1 MEYIIGTIVLILA
14 LIIIGYISK
23 KKSYKEIDRLEQWKI
38 DIMNRPVLDEMSKVK
53 QLNMT
58 GQTEVLFERWR
69 AEWDEIVTID
79 LPDVEEY
86 LFDAEEYIDKYRFKR
101 AKDVQNRIDQKLSKT
116 EAKIN
121 KILSELNEL
130 VGSEE
135 KNRQEIND
143 LKEAYREARKNL
155 LAHRYSFG
163 KAESQL
169 ENLLDEVVQQF
180 DIYEEK
186 TENGNYLEAREEVLM
201 LKGKL
206 DGIVFKMQYIPQLL
220 VDCQSV
226 LPNQISELR
235 EGYKEMVLEGY
246 ALDHI
251 NLLKETEQ
259 LETDLEVCM
268 ELIEKAEID
277 EVQETVIR
285 VKESI
290 DLLYDAL
297 EKEVHS
303 KASIMKNIGPAA
315 NMLEQSHEENDSLKE
330 ETKIVQ
336 QTYHLNEKELDQ
348 SRQMEMRLS
357 DLTDRYHALKYKLE
371 QNTIASSVLDEEL
384 VDIKDQLEAI
394 QVEQAAYKEKLQMLR
409 KDEMAARE
417 KIADIRKRMNE
428 SIRQVAKSNVPG
440 LPEEYTY
447 LVSDAKEAIGN
458 VVLQLEQKPLDMHAV
473 QKYLELT
480 VLTVDKLIQSTS
492 DLVEN
497 VMLAE
502 RVIQYGNRYR
512 SRFTSVA
519 AGLKNAE
526 QEFRNYH
533 YKEALELAAAAIE
546 EVEPGALKKIERIL
560 KDSDQE

>member
-1 MEYIIGTIVLILA
+1 MEYIIGIIVLTLG
-14 LIIIGYISK
+14 LIILGYISK

-69 AEWDEIVTID
+69 AEWDEIVTIE

-163 KAESQL
+163 KAEVQL
-169 ENLLDEVVQQF
+169 ENLLDEVVLQF

-201 LKGKL
+201 IQDKL
-206 DGIVFKMQYIPQLL
+206 DRIVFKMENIPQLL
-220 VDCQSV
+220 VDCQSA

-235 EGYKEMVLEGY
+235 EGFKEMAQEGY
-246 ALDHI
+246 SLDHI
-251 NLLKETEQ
+251 NLLKETER
-259 LETDLEVCM
+259 LETDLEICV

-277 EVQETVIR
+277 EVQVTVIQI
-285 VKESI
+285 KESI
-290 DLLYDAL
+290 DMLYDLL

-303 KASIMKNIGPAA
+303 KAAIIKNIGPAT
-315 NMLEQSHEENDSLKE
+315 NMLEQSHEDNYSLKE

-336 QTYHLNEKELDQ
+336 QSYHLNEKELEQ
-348 SRQMEMRLS
+348 SRQIEMRLTN
-357 DLTDRYHALKYKLE
+357 LADRFNALKYKIE
-371 QNTIASSVLDEEL
+371 QNTIANSILDEEL
-384 VDIKDQLEAI
+384 LDIKDQLEAI
-394 QVEQAAYKEKLQMLR
+394 QAEQAAYKEKLQMLR

-417 KIADIRKRMNE
+417 KIIDIKKRMNE
-428 SIRQVAKSNVPG
+428 SIRQIAKSNIPG
-440 LPEEYTY
+440 LPEDYTY
-447 LVSDAKEAIGN
+447 LVSDAKEAIQN
-458 VVLQLEQKPLDMHAV
+458 VVIHLDQKPLDMQAV

-480 VLTVDKLIQSTS
+480 VLTVDKLIQSTT

-519 AGLKNAE
+519 DGLKNAE

-533 YKEALELAAAAIE
+533 YQEALELAAAAIE

-560 KDSDQE
+560 KDKE